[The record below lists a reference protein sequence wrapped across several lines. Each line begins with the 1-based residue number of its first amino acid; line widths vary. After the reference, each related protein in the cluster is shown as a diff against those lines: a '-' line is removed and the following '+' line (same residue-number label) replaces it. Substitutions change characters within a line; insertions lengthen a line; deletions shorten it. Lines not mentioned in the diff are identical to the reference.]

1 MKLTDII
8 ALATKGYKP
17 NDIRGLI
24 ALANESEKLEAAAA
38 EAALEDTVPAEEQ
51 KEPEEAPEP
60 EHDYAAELAALRS
73 ETEKLRADLKAAQ
86 DANRSAR
93 IPEVTRKPRSEEL
106 ADIARAMMR

>member
-17 NDIRGLI
+17 NDIRDLI

-38 EAALEDTVPAEEQ
+38 EEDNVPVEEQ

-93 IPEVTRKPRSEEL
+93 IPEVTRKSRSEEL